1 MYQDDDPLSY
11 ALKSTHCG
19 WNHGVLA
26 SVEFVRP
33 SPKPRKAISL
43 IGRPLNAQRV
53 AHDRQP
59 LRPGDQQALMFH
71 FAFHLAFHFGRENR
85 KMKHPFPKTQFAQWF
100 SRSTVVFHLPFHLVF
115 HSARKTERNTQAR
128 IATASL
134 SLPVLTLLRLATAFR
149 PWLDHQQTG
158 EPVHG
163 LLVLERGIRSLPL
176 TVLTRHELIG
186 RIIGLGRGP
195 ISLYMLQAGIV
206 GLPNVGKSTL
216 FNALT
221 AQEAALAANY
231 PFATIEPNVGVVAV
245 PDGRLGVLKD
255 LNKAQKIVPATVEF
269 VDIAGLVR
277 GASKGE
283 GLGNQFLANIRET
296 HAVIQVVRCFEDEN
310 IIHVEGSVDPIR
322 DIETIQIELA
332 LADLASIE
340 KRKDKAGR
348 SAKSGDKDAKREL
361 EIIEKIQPVLEE
373 GRPIRAAALTDD
385 EREIVRKWFLLTSK
399 PTIYAAN
406 VDEGSLADP
415 DSNPHVLAVKK
426 HAAAENSDVVVICA
440 KLEAE
445 LVALEDAERAEYLKD
460 LGLESSGVDKM
471 IKAAYHMLG
480 LMSFLTAG
488 EKEVR
493 AWTIPIGTKAPQ
505 AAGEI
510 HTDIERGFIRA
521 EIIGYDDLVACGSRK
536 AASEKGLAR
545 LEGKEYVM
553 QDGDVVDFRFN
564 V

>member
-1 MYQDDDPLSY
+1 
-11 ALKSTHCG
+11 
-19 WNHGVLA
+19 
-26 SVEFVRP
+26 
-33 SPKPRKAISL
+33 
-43 IGRPLNAQRV
+43 
-53 AHDRQP
+53 
-59 LRPGDQQALMFH
+59 
-71 FAFHLAFHFGRENR
+71 
-85 KMKHPFPKTQFAQWF
+85 
-100 SRSTVVFHLPFHLVF
+100 
-115 HSARKTERNTQAR
+115 
-128 IATASL
+128 
-134 SLPVLTLLRLATAFR
+134 
-149 PWLDHQQTG
+149 
-158 EPVHG
+158 
-163 LLVLERGIRSLPL
+163 
-176 TVLTRHELIG
+176 
-186 RIIGLGRGP
+186 
-195 ISLYMLQAGIV
+195 MLQAGIV

-245 PDGRLGVLKD
+245 PDERLAVLEKM
-255 LNKAQKIVPATVEF
+255 NKAQKTVPATVEF

-310 IIHVEGSVDPIR
+310 IVHVEGTVDPIR

-332 LADLASIE
+332 LADLGSIE
-340 KRKDKAGR
+340 KRKEKAVRG
-348 SAKSGDKDAKREL
+348 SKSGDKDAKREL
-361 EIIEKIQPVLEE
+361 EIIDKILPVLEE
-373 GRPIRAAALTDD
+373 GRPVRAANLTDD
-385 EREIVRKWFLLTSK
+385 ERDIVRKWFLLTSK

-406 VDEGSLADP
+406 VDEATLADP
-415 DSNPHVLAVKK
+415 ASNPHVQKVIE
-426 HAAAENSDVVVICA
+426 HAKTENSDVVAICA

-445 LVALEDAERAEYLKD
+445 LVALDPADRADYLKD
-460 LGLESSGVDKM
+460 LGLDSSGVDKL

-521 EIIGYDDLVACGSRK
+521 EIVSYDDLVACGSRK

>member
-1 MYQDDDPLSY
+1 
-11 ALKSTHCG
+11 
-19 WNHGVLA
+19 
-26 SVEFVRP
+26 
-33 SPKPRKAISL
+33 
-43 IGRPLNAQRV
+43 
-53 AHDRQP
+53 
-59 LRPGDQQALMFH
+59 
-71 FAFHLAFHFGRENR
+71 
-85 KMKHPFPKTQFAQWF
+85 
-100 SRSTVVFHLPFHLVF
+100 
-115 HSARKTERNTQAR
+115 
-128 IATASL
+128 
-134 SLPVLTLLRLATAFR
+134 
-149 PWLDHQQTG
+149 
-158 EPVHG
+158 
-163 LLVLERGIRSLPL
+163 
-176 TVLTRHELIG
+176 
-186 RIIGLGRGP
+186 
-195 ISLYMLQAGIV
+195 MLQAGIV

-231 PFATIEPNVGVVAV
+231 PFATIEPNVGIVAV
-245 PDGRLGVLKD
+245 PDDRLAVLEQ
-255 LNKAQKIVPATVEF
+255 LHKAQRVVPATVEF

-310 IIHVEGSVDPIR
+310 IVHVEGSVDPIR

-332 LADLASIE
+332 LADLASLE

-348 SAKSGDKDAKREL
+348 GAKSGDKDAKREL
-361 EIIEKIQPVLEE
+361 EIIEKILPVVEE
-373 GRPIRAAALTDD
+373 GRPARAADLTPD
-385 EREIVRKWFLLTSK
+385 ERAIVRKWFLLTTK

-415 DSNPHVLAVKK
+415 DSNPHVQAVRK

-445 LVALEDAERAEYLKD
+445 LVALDSAERAEYLKD

-471 IKAAYHMLG
+471 IKAAFHMLG

-493 AWTIPIGTKAPQ
+493 AWTIPIGTRAQ
-505 AAGEI
+505 NAAGEI

-521 EIIGYDDLVACGSRK
+521 EIVSFDDLVACGSRK

-545 LEGKEYVM
+545 LEGKDYIM